1 MIELF
6 YAPTPNGKKI
16 SIMLEEIGFEYKI
29 TQIKLNPEGG
39 FSKGEQFKPEF
50 RKISPFS
57 KIPVIIDH
65 DNNKEVVFES
75 GAILMYLGEKSNKF
89 YEQKDRTKINQ
100 WLMAQM
106 GYVGPMLGQHHQ
118 FHRYNSG
125 KDKWGEERYF
135 KITKTIYGDLDER
148 LGQSKYLAGE
158 NYSIADIATF
168 PWIAR
173 HDWHDIGLKN
183 FKYLSKWYK
192 IISNRAAVKKGYDCL
207 NVGDKIPEIKS

>member
-1 MIELF
+1 MIELLT
-6 YAPTPNGKKI
+6 ADTPNGKKI
-16 SIMLEEIGFEYKI
+16 SIMLEEIGFEYKVTKI
-29 TQIKLNPEGG
+29 NLNPGG
-39 FSKGEQFKPEF
+39 KFSKGEQFNPEF

-65 DNNKEVVFES
+65 ENNKEAVFES

-125 KDKWGEERYF
+125 KDKWGRKDTLE
-135 KITKTIYGDLDER
+135 
-148 LGQSKYLAGE
+148 
-158 NYSIADIATF
+158 
-168 PWIAR
+168 
-173 HDWHDIGLKN
+173 
-183 FKYLSKWYK
+183 
-192 IISNRAAVKKGYDCL
+192 
-207 NVGDKIPEIKS
+207 